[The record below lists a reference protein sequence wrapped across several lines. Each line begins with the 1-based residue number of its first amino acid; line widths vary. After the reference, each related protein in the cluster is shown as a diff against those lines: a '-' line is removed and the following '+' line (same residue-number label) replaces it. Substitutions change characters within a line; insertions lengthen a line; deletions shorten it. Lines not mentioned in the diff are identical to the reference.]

1 MPEALAGDLSGKG
14 IKPARIIQQNSI
26 HSSGEGGGGSRRRG
40 FSLIILTHEVP
51 HPWQNRLERFGDRHG
66 HLAAWRGG
74 GGEHLA
80 AGGGIRGQQGA
91 GGGGSTDRTRRG
103 V

>member
-26 HSSGEGGGGSRRRG
+26 HSSGEGGGGGRRRG
-40 FSLIILTHEVP
+40 VSLIILTHEVP

-74 GGEHLA
+74 GGGLRA
-80 AGGGIRGQQGA
+80 ARGERQDRPGGRGGHQTG
-91 GGGGSTDRTRRG
+91 R
-103 V
+103 